1 MFTILVNSS
10 PVTNNLTRNTAKLS
24 GVVICPNNLLPYVL
38 FVLLVVSFK
47 LKGLTLF
54 FQPLES
60 LIRSKILFLKLIRS
74 EFSSFSVRNFQA
86 NFYPHLFSFK
96 LRNNLFLEYYQAWQ
110 ADNLFS
116 TRIFNLWVNFYLV
129 MLPFGCCVTH
139 LLQTERTG
147 SSLVTRWPQSS
158 IPSVQMGSSSLPGSF
173 FRSSENRSIN
183 FMMNCR
189 K

>member
-24 GVVICPNNLLPYVL
+24 GDVICPNNLLPC
-38 FVLLVVSFK
+38 VSFQFSLQFLFK
-47 LKGLTLF
+47 LKGLKLLL
-54 FQPLES
+54 QPLES

-74 EFSSFSVRNFQA
+74 EFCSFSVRNFQA
-86 NFYPHLFSFK
+86 NFYPHLFTFK
-96 LRNNLFLEYYQAWQ
+96 LRNNLFLEYYRLGKQTIYFQ
-110 ADNLFS
+110 PG
-116 TRIFNLWVNFYLV
+116 VNFYLV

-158 IPSVQMGSSSLPGSF
+158 IPSVQMASSSLPGSF
-173 FRSSENRSIN
+173 FRSSKNRSIN